1 MRLAAIIAA
10 SLLAAGSALAQ
21 ATRPDSTPLSLADA
35 VNRALSNSEEIR
47 LARSQVELAET
58 QVRSAK
64 ADAFPQL
71 SANLGY
77 TKTFASAFSGGG
89 GFSLPDS
96 LSFNPDSTA
105 PIAERIRYLEEHTP
119 TAGLSGLGALFG
131 NLPFGQEN
139 AYSAT
144 LSGSAPLYSGGR
156 LGAARRVATE
166 FLSAAQFQLQEQTAD
181 IALQV
186 RSAYY
191 RARTAQELVSIS
203 QAALEQAERFLASER
218 LRQESGV
225 ASELDVLR
233 AEVSLANLQ
242 PQLVSAQNAAA
253 VATLDVKRL
262 LDIPLTQPVRLTTP
276 LDVPTAVAAAD
287 SALATSALAQRA
299 SIAAEERQV
308 RIREEQVRIA
318 RSRYLPSVNL
328 VVNYGRQIFPTTLFA
343 LNQDWRTDFTAGVQ
357 VSVPIFNGNRTAAD
371 VATAQVNLN
380 QERLRLSQLREN
392 VQVEYERARGER
404 ERARVSIQAR
414 QRTVEQAQRVYD
426 LTVLRYEQGLASQL
440 EVSDARLSLLQAR
453 TNLAQAVSDFQ
464 IADATLARALGAT
477 TTPNP

>member
-1 MRLAAIIAA
+1 MKLTAFIAA
-10 SLLAAGSALAQ
+10 SLVASSAAAGQ
-21 ATRPDSTPLSLADA
+21 AGRTDSVPLSLAGA

-47 LARSQVELAET
+47 LARSQVDLAET

-64 ADAFPQL
+64 ADAYPQL

-77 TKTFASAFSGGG
+77 TRTFASAFSGGG
-89 GFSLPDS
+89 GFTLPDS
-96 LSFNPDSTA
+96 LKFDPDSTA
-105 PIAERIRYLEEHTP
+105 AIPDRVKYLEEHTA
-119 TAGLSGLGALFG
+119 TAGLGGLGALFG
-131 NLPFGQEN
+131 NLPFGQAN
-139 AYSAT
+139 TYTAT
-144 LSGSAPLYSGGR
+144 LSGSTPLYSGGR
-156 LGAARRVATE
+156 LGSARRVATD

-191 RARTAQELVSIS
+191 RARLAQELAVIS
-203 QAALEQAERFLASER
+203 QSSVEQAQRFLASER

-242 PQLVSAQNAAA
+242 PQLVSAQNSAE
-253 VATLDVKRL
+253 VATLDLKRL
-262 LDIPLTQPVRLTTP
+262 TDIPLTQPVRLTTA
-276 LDVPTAVAAAD
+276 LDVPPAVATAD
-287 SALATSALAQRA
+287 SVPGTAALAQRA
-299 SIAAEERQV
+299 TIAAEERQV

-328 VVNYGRQIFPTTLFA
+328 VVNYGKQLFPTTLLGF
-343 LNQDWRTDFTAGVQ
+343 NQDWRTDFTAGFQ

-371 VATAQVNLN
+371 VAQAQVTLN
-380 QERLRLSQLREN
+380 QERLRLTQLREN

-464 IADATLARALGAT
+464 IADATLSRALGV
-477 TTPNP
+477 TP